1 MYQWLQILTRPLEAL
16 CDFQI
21 QHGACKHD
29 SKEYKIENGLW
40 HKTLKKKY
48 LKKLGKDGQT
58 ETKLDSSNLKEEDA
72 SSWHQQCL
80 GDLQG
85 IQTKLQDSSIFC
97 LEQSVTCVFNVP
109 VFILNC

>member
-29 SKEYKIENGLW
+29 SKEYKIKNGLW

-58 ETKLDSSNLKEEDA
+58 EPKLDSSNLKEEDA

-85 IQTKLQDSSIFC
+85 IKSCKILLRTKCNLCFH
-97 LEQSVTCVFNVP
+97 VP
-109 VFILNC
+109 VFILNW